1 MVTGRRSRGREGGK
15 EEGKRRTRVDLRS
28 LTGRGNARVITGG
41 GVEGG
46 GVFKKQ
52 KPRHTQTH
60 TLTGVSSYLNL

>member
-1 MVTGRRSRGREGGK
+1 M
-15 EEGKRRTRVDLRS
+15 DLRS
-28 LTGRGNARVITGG
+28 LTGRGNVRVITGG

>member
-1 MVTGRRSRGREGGK
+1 M
-15 EEGKRRTRVDLRS
+15 DLRS
-28 LTGRGNARVITGG
+28 LTGRGNVRVIPGG

-46 GVFKKQ
+46 GVLKKNK